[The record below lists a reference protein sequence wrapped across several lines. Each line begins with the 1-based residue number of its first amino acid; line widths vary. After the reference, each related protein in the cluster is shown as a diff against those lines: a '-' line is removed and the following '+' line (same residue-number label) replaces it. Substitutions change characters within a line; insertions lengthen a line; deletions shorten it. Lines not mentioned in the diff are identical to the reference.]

1 MNCNVSV
8 VWKCNWRPVGIFARL
23 NLGDYLCYS
32 IFLIFS
38 LLFLILVE
46 SKMKLQVINLL
57 SYRSFNESADENREA
72 HDCLM
77 TEEVAFDNNRIVFQ
91 KIYIVTNPPRAR
103 PNNHSCE
110 IYYKNIKIICENTN
124 FRINILLLWYHF
136 QTYQSLM
143 YNPTRN
149 ELIQYCVCVFRRRLD
164 KV

>member
-1 MNCNVSV
+1 MFVSESIAIIYKIPLYKVDQKPPSTTLSCKLQGIILSFFVGLYILSLNYSPQMNCNVSV
-8 VWKCNWRPVGIFARL
+8 VWKCNWRLVGIFARL

-32 IFLIFS
+32 IFLIFF

-91 KIYIVTNPPRAR
+91 KN
-103 PNNHSCE
+103 
-110 IYYKNIKIICENTN
+110 
-124 FRINILLLWYHF
+124 
-136 QTYQSLM
+136 
-143 YNPTRN
+143 
-149 ELIQYCVCVFRRRLD
+149 
-164 KV
+164 